1 MNKNRK
7 ILYLDDEFLNLR
19 LFEMTF
25 SKNHTVLT
33 ASDGIEG
40 LEVLAVNP
48 EIAIVISDM
57 KMPNMNGY
65 EFVTRAKEKYPNIM
79 FAILSGY
86 EITEELSVAMKK
98 GVISKYFNKPFNVRE
113 IEAFL
118 ANSGE

>member
-1 MNKNRK
+1 MNRK
-7 ILYLDDEFLNLR
+7 VLYLDDEFLNLKI
-19 LFEMTF
+19 FEMTF

-33 ASDGIEG
+33 ASNGIIG
-40 LEVLAVNP
+40 LEVLASNP
-48 EIAIVISDM
+48 EIVIVISDM

-65 EFVTRAKEKYPNIM
+65 EFVIQAKEKYPDIM

-113 IEAFL
+113 IEGFL
-118 ANSGE
+118 ENYGE